1 MGRISMPQGKGSQ
14 MHNRRDYEK
23 YGKKIPENIDTSRSS
38 QNITFVD
45 RDIREA
51 YKEIFGKALKE
62 YNDKQ
67 KRADRRI
74 DDYFEHIMKSKNKEK
89 LFYEDVVQWGSR
101 EDFVNSPET
110 VQKARDA
117 LVEYVLTFEQRN
129 PNLKLI
135 GAYIHMDE
143 ASPHLHIDYVPVAT
157 GYKQGLPMRNSLD
170 RAMREMGFQPDKS
183 SKKNNA
189 TKLWKENERKVFGE
203 ICRSFGLEVEEERKA
218 RGSLSV
224 DEYKEARDKM
234 VGEIEAEIKPLRE
247 LEIDIAAVP
256 IIRKPIMLNKK
267 EVKVDLSELDHLEQ
281 QAQAGIAIRSQIEEF
296 ERDKE
301 WIKWKK
307 NLYDLQEKRISD
319 QNIEIGQLREY
330 VGRATR
336 AERELETERRRNAPL
351 KDEVDIL
358 RGEMEKMK
366 VEHTDKVK
374 WLSDRLAE
382 AYGIIGDIVRAIK
395 TLKYDQEWGYGIRE
409 LPDQSSRLIDA
420 IASFAVKATRKM
432 GFVDLAEKMN
442 GWYGVDRDI
451 SELVKHNENS
461 VKKEKK
467 KDAWER

>member
-14 MHNRRDYEK
+14 MHNRRAYEK

-117 LVEYVLTFEQRN
+117 LVEYVITFEQRN

-157 GYKQGLPMRNSLD
+157 GYKQGLSMRNSLD

-203 ICRSFGLEVEEERKA
+203 ICRAHGLEVEEERKA

-224 DEYKEARDKM
+224 EEYKEARDKM
-234 VGEIEAEIKPLRE
+234 VDEIEAEIKPLRE
-247 LEIDIAAVP
+247 LEVDIASVP
-256 IIRKPIMLNKK
+256 ITRKPIMLNKK

-281 QAQAGIAIRSQIEEF
+281 QAQAGIAIRTQIEEF

-319 QNIEIGQLREY
+319 QNIEIGRLKEY

-336 AERELETERRRNAPL
+336 AERELETERRRNTPL
-351 KDEVDIL
+351 KDEVDTL
-358 RGEMEKMK
+358 RGEMAKMEE
-366 VEHTDKVK
+366 EHTAKVK

-382 AYGIIGDIVRAIK
+382 AYGIIGDVVRAIK
-395 TLKYDQEWGYGIRE
+395 TLKYDREWGYGILE
-409 LPDQSSRLIDA
+409 LPDRSSRLIDA

-442 GWYGVDRDI
+442 GWYGVNRDI
-451 SELVKHNENS
+451 SELVKYNENS

-467 KDAWER
+467 KDSWER